1 MKRLASAITAWLT
14 IGASAAPPAT
24 QLTVPATQPSA
35 PATASVTT
43 PPSRPETAVDLAL
56 LHLERRQHAEGHF
69 QADPKLA
76 VTALVLTSFLATG
89 NVPDHGRHGG
99 TVRRAVDHL
108 VRSAPADGYFGR
120 VDGGRMYG
128 QAICVIALSQ
138 AYGVEQDRA
147 RRSTMRAAL
156 VNAVKVIV
164 DAQNVKKEPP
174 HAGGWR
180 YEPGAA
186 DSDLSVSAW
195 NAVALRAA
203 REIGLEVPDAA
214 IAAAAAYVKRCAHPA
229 AGGFGYQPG
238 GESGVAMTGA
248 GLITLSLLSTGD
260 TPEVAAGAKFLR
272 EHPVVGAT
280 RFPYYAMYH
289 ATQAADHVGGETWT
303 VVSRAAQE
311 RLLRT
316 QLPSGAWPASTSPEE
331 PGEVYATAMAV
342 LTLGVPRR
350 LLPLYQR

>member
-1 MKRLASAITAWLT
+1 MKRSAFVIMTLLPVV
-14 IGASAAPPAT
+14 ASAAPPAT
-24 QLTVPATQPSA
+24 QPGAPATQSAA
-35 PATASVTT
+35 PA
-43 PPSRPETAVDLAL
+43 PRPETAVDLAL
-56 LHLERRQHAEGHF
+56 LDLERRQHAEGHF

-76 VTALVLTSFLATG
+76 LTALVLTSYLATG
-89 NVPDHGRHGG
+89 NVPDHGRHGA
-99 TVRRAVDHL
+99 TVRRAVDFL

-128 QAICVIALSQ
+128 QAICVTALSQ
-138 AYGVEQDRA
+138 AYGVEQDPT
-147 RRSTMRAAL
+147 RRVAMRAAL
-156 VNAVKVIV
+156 VNALKVIV

-195 NAVALRAA
+195 NAIALRAA
-203 REIGLEVPDAA
+203 REIGLDVPDAA
-214 IAAAAAYVKRCAHPA
+214 IAAAAAYAKRCAHPT

-238 GESGVAMTGA
+238 APPGIAMTAA
-248 GLITLSLLSTGD
+248 GVLTLSLLSSD
-260 TPEVAAGAKFLR
+260 DVELAAGAKFLR
-272 EHPVVGAT
+272 DHPVVDAT

-289 ATQAADHVGGETWT
+289 ANQAADHVGGETWT

-316 QLPSGAWPASTSPEE
+316 QLPSGAWPVSTSPEE

-342 LTLGVPRR
+342 LTLSVPRR
-350 LLPLYQR
+350 VLPLYQR